1 MQLDPNR
8 LLSIEHIRSR
18 AKAIAMLDAI
28 ISPEWDYRYYSFNK
42 NWGEGEEMASMRNG
56 SGDEWFILF
65 GDFGAAIKGLDHE
78 SEIAKGRLLAEEV
91 QRQVPRTFSSFL
103 TEPAFSMNHVSFC
116 YWRSPED
123 AAWHKVLHANIDLL
137 ECADGS
143 SEFLEL
149 LVQDASSYHEYA
161 CAYCEVSI
169 PIEAVEKIYSLA
181 PLTPKLVESINA
193 EVSMAMAVEFALE
206 IGYPVENVNA

>member
-8 LLSIEHIRSR
+8 LSDIEDIRRR

-65 GDFGAAIKGLDHE
+65 GEFGAAIKGLDHE
-78 SEIAKGRLLAEEV
+78 SEIAKDRLFPKEV
-91 QRQVPRTFSSFL
+91 QQQVPRTFSSFL
-103 TEPAFSMNHVSFC
+103 EEPAFSMSHASFC

-123 AAWHKVLHANIDLL
+123 AAWHKVLHTDIALS
-137 ECADGS
+137 EFSDGS

-149 LVQDASSYHEYA
+149 LVKDASSYHEYA
-161 CAYCEVSI
+161 CAYFEVTV
-169 PIEAVEKIYSLA
+169 PLEAVEKIYSLA
-181 PLTPKLVESINA
+181 PLTPELVQSINP
-193 EVSMAMAVEFALE
+193 EVSMAVAVEFALE
-206 IGYPVENVNA
+206 IGYPVKNVNA